1 MIVSSP
7 GQDASVLDPLSYTV
21 RAEAFSGTKSPAPSK
36 ASPPLSREDFVQAL
50 RILGRQRPHND
61 CQIELGDPEVEAV
74 HTAFLRC
81 SLATWVKVFGQPES
95 VHAHRESAPLFPVHV
110 WKYQCTD
117 GPVSCVG
124 FQVDELNG
132 TRWVTFVR
140 VCYF

>member
-7 GQDASVLDPLSYTV
+7 GQDASVLDLLSYTV
-21 RAEAFSGTKSPAPSK
+21 RAEAFSGTTSPVSSEPP
-36 ASPPLSREDFVQAL
+36 PPLSRADFVQAL
-50 RILGRQRPHND
+50 RILGRERPRND
-61 CQIELGDPEVEAV
+61 RQFELRDPETEAI

-81 SLATWVKVFGQPES
+81 SLATWAKVFGQPES
-95 VHAHRESAPLFPVHV
+95 VHEHRESAPLFPVHV
-110 WKYQCTD
+110 WKYQCAD
-117 GPVSCVG
+117 GPVYCVG